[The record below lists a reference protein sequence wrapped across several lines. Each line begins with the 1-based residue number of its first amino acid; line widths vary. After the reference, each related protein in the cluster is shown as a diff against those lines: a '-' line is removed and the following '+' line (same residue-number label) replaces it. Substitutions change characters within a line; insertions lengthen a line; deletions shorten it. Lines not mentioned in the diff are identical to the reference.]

1 MTKSSKKSTT
11 KKPAPSA
18 GATKAESAATE
29 KRKSETHKNLGTWDT
44 IRLWVAAGGRC
55 QRCNELLTE
64 SPTSWDPLNLAERA
78 HIVAQTE
85 GGPRGQEGL
94 SAELATSLDNVMLLC
109 LKCHKEI
116 DDSKLLPKFSVERLR
131 KMKTQHEERV
141 RYLTDLRPKRTRILL
156 LTTPIRQPADAGNE
170 AKDREV
176 VLREGDAR
184 EAILPDHYADSPHAT
199 GIRVEIEGQEDTV
212 AWAGTFRRIKQ
223 RFDAKVQGE
232 QFDHLSVFALGKIP
246 ALAYLGHLIGD
257 TRPVTVFNVSNGV
270 PQKWQEAGPA
280 NFEYQLKRPPRA
292 DTDSP
297 SHDVLLLLSL
307 TGPVVTRQYEG
318 RVPEGSDIYEIAN
331 EEKYQQLNWLVAEKQ
346 LQQFGKVYQDLL
358 SEIQRTHGQDAVI
371 HVLAAAPAAVAIE
384 VGRLHRS
391 NSHPRLEVYNCVG
404 GFFSP
409 ALTLRRSE

>member
-1 MTKSSKKSTT
+1 MTKRSKKPTT
-11 KKPAPSA
+11 KKLAQSA
-18 GATKAESAATE
+18 GAPKAESAATE
-29 KRKSETHKNLGTWDT
+29 KRRSETHKNLGTWDT

-94 SAELATSLDNVMLLC
+94 SNELATSLENVMLLC

-116 DDSKLLPKFSVERLR
+116 DDAKLLPKFSVDRLR
-131 KMKTQHEERV
+131 KMKAQHEERV

-176 VLREGDAR
+176 VLREVDAR
-184 EAILPDHYADSPHAT
+184 EAILPDYFADSPHAT
-199 GIRVEIEGQEDTV
+199 AIRVEIEGEEDAV
-212 AWAGTFRRIKQ
+212 AWQSTFRRIKQ

-232 QFDHLSVFALGKIP
+232 QLDHLSVFGLGKIP

-280 NFEYQLKRPPRA
+280 NFEYQVNRPPRA
-292 DTDSP
+292 ERP
-297 SHDVLLLLSL
+297 SRDVLLLLSL
-307 TGPVVTRQYEG
+307 SGPVVARQYAG
-318 RVPEGSDIYEIAN
+318 RVPEGSDVYEIAN

-346 LQQFGKVYQDLL
+346 LQQFGTVYQDLL

-409 ALTLRRSE
+409 ALTLRRGE